1 MECALLEFAGLR
13 LDRPR
18 LMGVINVTP
27 DSFSDGGETFDALAA
42 IERGRVMVRDGADI
56 LDVGG
61 ESTRPGAKPVPPQ
74 VEIARIEPVVRAL
87 AADGVLVSVDTRN
100 AAVMAAAIGAG
111 ARIINDI
118 SALTHDPDALPLVA
132 ASEASVIL
140 MHMQGEPQSM
150 QTNPHYED
158 AAADVQAWLAAR
170 TAECIAAGIA
180 AERIAVDPGIGFGKT
195 VEHNLD
201 ILARLPFY
209 KTLGRPLVVG
219 VSRKSFIARI
229 GSGQPPHRRLGGSI
243 AAALAAVHGGAH
255 ILRVHDVE
263 ETRLAIAVWEA
274 IAGPRRND

>member
-1 MECALLEFAGLR
+1 MLEFAGLR

-27 DSFSDGGETFDALAA
+27 DSFSDGGETFDALVA
-42 IERGRVMVRDGADI
+42 IERGRAMARGGADI

-61 ESTRPGAKPVPPQ
+61 ESTRPGAKPVPPR

-87 AADGVLVSVDTRN
+87 AADGALVSVDTRN

-150 QTNPHYED
+150 QANPHYED
-158 AAADVQAWLAAR
+158 AATDVQAWLAAR

-180 AERIAVDPGIGFGKT
+180 AERMAVDPGIGFGKT

-201 ILARLPFY
+201 ILARLPLY
-209 KTLGRPLVVG
+209 ETLGRPLVVG

-229 GSGQPPHRRLGGSI
+229 GSGQPADRRLGGSI

-274 IAGPRRND
+274 IAEHRRND

>member
-1 MECALLEFAGLR
+1 MLEFAGLR

-27 DSFSDGGETFDALAA
+27 DSFSDGGETLDALAA
-42 IERGRVMVRDGADI
+42 IERGRAMVRAGADI

-61 ESTRPGAKPVPPQ
+61 ESTRPGAEPVPPQ
-74 VEIARIEPVVRAL
+74 VEIARIEPVVRVL
-87 AADGVLVSVDTRN
+87 AADGTLVSIDTRN
-100 AAVMAAAIGAG
+100 AVVMAAAIEVG
-111 ARIINDI
+111 ARIVNDI

-132 ASEASVIL
+132 ATRTCVIL
-140 MHMQGEPQSM
+140 MHMQGDPRSM
-150 QTNPHYED
+150 QVNPLYED
-158 AAADVQAWLAAR
+158 AAADVQAWLATR
-170 TAECIAAGIA
+170 TAECIAAGIP

-195 VEHNLD
+195 LEHNLD
-201 ILARLPFY
+201 ILARLPLY
-209 KTLGRPLVVG
+209 ETLRQPLVVG

-255 ILRVHDVE
+255 ILRVHDLE

-274 IAGPRRND
+274 IAEHRRND